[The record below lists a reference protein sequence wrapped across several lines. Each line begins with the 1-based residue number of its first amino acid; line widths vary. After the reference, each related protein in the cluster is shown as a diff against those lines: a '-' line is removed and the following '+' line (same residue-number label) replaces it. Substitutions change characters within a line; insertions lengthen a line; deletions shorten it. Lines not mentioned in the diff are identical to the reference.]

1 MAVGITPKAQPLD
14 AFLGKLFKG
23 LYRYYYDCY
32 IISAP
37 SNDKGQP
44 ISPTRQI
51 CPTWVGKA
59 WNKVP
64 EELVRK
70 FWGVCGYKNI
80 DDFQNVQGSINQ
92 SIAEFDGSR
101 IVQIMESDGVP
112 ESITSLDDPEMR
124 LVIQTPRSLQS
135 GYGIL
140 PLSLELMCNLNVETF

>member
-1 MAVGITPKAQPLD
+1 MKEYTSIFNSGNDNFPDAHRYNICEFEIMAVGITPKAQPLD

-70 FWGVCGYKNI
+70 FWGVWGYKNI
-80 DDFQNVQGSINQ
+80 DDFQNV
-92 SIAEFDGSR
+92 
-101 IVQIMESDGVP
+101 
-112 ESITSLDDPEMR
+112 
-124 LVIQTPRSLQS
+124 
-135 GYGIL
+135 
-140 PLSLELMCNLNVETF
+140 